1 MVTTLIDLNIILDV
15 LLKRLPFYENSLA
28 VWNLC
33 LSKKRKGALAAH
45 TIPTLWY
52 ILRKEYTDAQR
63 RELLSAL
70 FDYFEIS
77 SLNKEKIESALN
89 RSDFKDFEDCL
100 QDECA
105 IDVEADCIVTRN
117 KQDFETARTKVYTP
131 EEFIERFN

>member
-1 MVTTLIDLNIILDV
+1 MTLLIDTNIVIDFLNKRTTYTPAIDVIFNKIISRQV
-15 LLKRLPFYENSLA
+15 
-28 VWNLC
+28 
-33 LSKKRKGALAAH
+33 KGALAAH
-45 TIPTLWY
+45 SITNLWY

-105 IDVEADCIVTRN
+105 VDVGATCIVTRN
-117 KQDFETARTKVYTP
+117 KQDFKNAETKVYTP

>member
-1 MVTTLIDLNIILDV
+1 MTLLIDTNIVIDFLNKRTTYTPAVDVIFNKII
-15 LLKRLPFYENSLA
+15 
-28 VWNLC
+28 
-33 LSKKRKGALAAH
+33 SKQVKGALAAH
-45 TIPTLWY
+45 SITNLWY